1 MVLWSFFTSFTYFCM
16 FSTLPRMSS
25 TWVKNSSMKPPTP
38 SICRRTSSSSFSSC
52 AAFSAAN
59 RSFVISLLY
68 PLLILSI
75 SHSLSFSRSTI
86 SHIFQLPTTTITNRY
101 IRFEMINI
109 CTVFRTFVDCCF
121 GGFCCCY
128 LFCCFSFY
136 EYMFSHTRSILSTFL
151 SLSLLSPI
159 LFDVPLSINLYIF
172 LI

>member
-68 PLLILSI
+68 PLLILT
-75 SHSLSFSRSTI
+75 LSFYRSTI

-128 LFCCFSFY
+128 LFFAFRLLIYAFTHTFY
-136 EYMFSHTRSILSTFL
+136 SLYS
-151 SLSLLSPI
+151 SLSPLFSLMFHYLLT
-159 LFDVPLSINLYIF
+159 SIYF
-172 LI
+172 